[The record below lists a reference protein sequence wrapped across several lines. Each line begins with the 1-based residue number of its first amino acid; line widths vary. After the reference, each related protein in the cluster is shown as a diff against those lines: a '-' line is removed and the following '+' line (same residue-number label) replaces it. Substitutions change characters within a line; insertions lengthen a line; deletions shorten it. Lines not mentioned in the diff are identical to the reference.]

1 MNNSTNLFGGYQ
13 MVDLKELNLLEAEET
28 QSRPGLYAKLQR
40 AIKNNKPVVAYNCIW
55 GTGKPVTPTQVYVYQ
70 VASDSIIATLGTLQI
85 VVSAA
90 DVVTINNLVS

>member
-1 MNNSTNLFGGYQ
+1 MDNGTNLFGGYQ
-13 MVDLKELNLLEAEET
+13 MIDFKELNLLESEET
-28 QSRPGLYAKLQR
+28 QSRHGLYTKLQK
-40 AIKNNKPVVAYNCIW
+40 AIQHNKPVVAYNCIY